1 MKIHAVSI
9 VLLLTAS
16 ALAGCAGSSDSDTD
30 HEIAGTTWIIMSQ
43 VEGYDAG
50 EMIEEL
56 GEYAISI
63 RTFGEDGS
71 MEDFFLAGEDG
82 CPFGTIPNSENELL
96 CELSMDWDMGLGA
109 NKWLSLIHI

>member
-9 VLLLTAS
+9 VLLMTAS
-16 ALAGCAGSSDSDTD
+16 AFAGCAGDSDTD
-30 HEIAGTTWIIMSQ
+30 HEIAGTSWIIMSQ
-43 VEGYDAG
+43 IDGYDAG

-96 CELSMDWDMGLGA
+96 
-109 NKWLSLIHI
+109 LSLIHI